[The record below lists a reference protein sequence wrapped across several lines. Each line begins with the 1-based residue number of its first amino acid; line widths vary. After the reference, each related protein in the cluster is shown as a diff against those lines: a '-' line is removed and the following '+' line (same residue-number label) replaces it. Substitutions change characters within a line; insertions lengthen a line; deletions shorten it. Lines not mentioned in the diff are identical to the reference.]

1 MLERLGLV
9 GGRLKANANECR
21 VLVLCVYVKQA
32 PKVSKDHACIKV
44 LNGLVISSCVIHVR
58 CYPHCM

>member
-21 VLVLCVYVKQA
+21 VLVLCVYVERV
-32 PKVSKDHACIKV
+32 PKVGKDHACIKV
-44 LNGLVISSCVIHVR
+44 LNGLVISSCVIPVG
-58 CYPHCM
+58 CCPHCM